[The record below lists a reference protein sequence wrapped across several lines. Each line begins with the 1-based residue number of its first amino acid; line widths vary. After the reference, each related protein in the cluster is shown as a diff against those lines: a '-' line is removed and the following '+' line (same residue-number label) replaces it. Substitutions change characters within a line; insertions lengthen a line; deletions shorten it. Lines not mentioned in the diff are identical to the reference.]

1 MQMHGKLLSQAGC
14 LLNQILVQ
22 EGALS
27 VTIVV
32 LIWIKVFTQ
41 NIGVTTNVDAELWVT
56 RDGLTSCINLSLG
69 S

>member
-1 MQMHGKLLSQAGC
+1 MG
-14 LLNQILVQ
+14 Q

-41 NIGVTTNVDAELWVT
+41 NIGVTTNVDAVLWVT
-56 RDGLTSCINLSLG
+56 RDGLTYV
-69 S
+69 

>member
-1 MQMHGKLLSQAGC
+1 MGP
-14 LLNQILVQ
+14 

-41 NIGVTTNVDAELWVT
+41 NIGVTTNVDAVLWVT

>member
-32 LIWIKVFTQ
+32 LIWIKVFCLLEVE
-41 NIGVTTNVDAELWVT
+41 IDIDAKVV
-56 RDGLTSCINLSLG
+56 LG
-69 S
+69 